1 MSYID
6 PRNMKRKGGGSVLIR
21 TAKPEDAQSLLDLGR
36 EVMAERDFTLTE
48 PDELNFTAEQE
59 AAWIRDHLDHPAKI
73 ILVAEVSETVV
84 GIIDFANGSRRRNA
98 HAGEFGMSVAKHWRE
113 KGIGRALLE
122 TLLAWAEANP
132 KLEKVQLTV
141 RATNIRAIS
150 LYRSLG
156 FQEEG
161 RRRRDLK
168 LSPNEYVDSVLM
180 GRFVK

>member
-1 MSYID
+1 MSNIESITVK
-6 PRNMKRKGGGSVLIR
+6 MKDGGSVLIR
-21 TAKPEDAQSLLDLGR
+21 NAKPEDAKSLLVLGH

-48 PDELNFTAEQE
+48 PDELNYSAEQE
-59 AAWIRDHLDHPAKI
+59 AAWIRDHLNHPAKI
-73 ILVAEVSETVV
+73 ILVAEIDENIV

-98 HAGEFGMSVAKHWRE
+98 HTGEFGMSVAKRWRE

-122 TLLAWAEANP
+122 ALLAWAEANP

-161 RRRRDLK
+161 CRRRDLK
-168 LSPNEYVDSVLM
+168 LSQSEYADSVLM